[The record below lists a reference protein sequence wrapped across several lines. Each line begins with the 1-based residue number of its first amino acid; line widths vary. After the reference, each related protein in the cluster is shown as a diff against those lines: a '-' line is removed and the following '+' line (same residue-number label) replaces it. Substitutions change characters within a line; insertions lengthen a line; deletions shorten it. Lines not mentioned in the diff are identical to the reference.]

1 MGSYNLF
8 VIWLMWILETGLCFF
23 TNVINTVTLSSIFN
37 VSLKIKV
44 PPEVKISMYSGIHSV
59 VVKTHTG
66 QVTGCILHFTFAY
79 VK

>member
-1 MGSYNLF
+1 MGSYN
-8 VIWLMWILETGLCFF
+8 
-23 TNVINTVTLSSIFN
+23 LSSIFN

-44 PPEVKISMYSGIHSV
+44 SPEVKISMYSGIHSV